1 MKIVQPYLLLFTV
14 ILFSA
19 CKVSKDIASPEP
31 VIAAIYRNG
40 NTTDTSSIA
49 RIHWNQFF
57 LNNELKQL
65 IDSTIA
71 RNYDMQ
77 TALQNREAA
86 QLLIKQSKLEYLP
99 EARLQASGAINRPS
113 DNSLNGL
120 SLSQFLRK
128 SYVEDYSVNLALS
141 WEADIWG
148 KIKNQQ
154 SKALADYLKTTEA
167 QKLIQTDL
175 VATVAKG
182 YYHLLMLDAQLEIAK
197 KNLLLSD
204 STLSILKHQHTAGQ
218 VTVLALQQAMAQ
230 QLVAAELIPQL
241 EKEIALEENHLS
253 VLSGISPAS
262 IKRSGSI
269 YDPVYSGELSTGI
282 PSALLANRPDVKAKE
297 LDITIANAN
306 TGIAKASMYPSLG
319 ITATGGIN
327 SFLASNWFSV
337 PASLFATSMVGITQP
352 LFQKGKL
359 KTQYQL
365 SQVEREKAV
374 IAFRQSVLLAVGE
387 VSDALI
393 KVNKLKEQQLI
404 AQTRVSHLQQ
414 GIGSAQMLFAN
425 GMANYLEVITAQSNV
440 LQGELALALLQ
451 KEQSAAVIELY
462 RSLGG
467 GWQ

>member
-1 MKIVQPYLLLFTV
+1 MKIIQPYLLLLTV
-14 ILFSA
+14 LLFSA
-19 CKVSKDIASPEP
+19 CKVSKDIATAEPEM
-31 VIAAIYRNG
+31 ATSYRNSY
-40 NTTDTSSIA
+40 TTDTSSIA

-57 LNNELKQL
+57 ANKELKQL
-65 IDSTIA
+65 IDSTIV

-77 TALQNREAA
+77 KALKNREAA
-86 QLLIKQSKLEYLP
+86 QLLIKQSRLEYLP
-99 EARLQASGAINRPS
+99 EARLQATGAINRPS

-120 SLSQFLRK
+120 SLSQFLKK

-154 SKALADYLKTTEA
+154 SKVLADYLKTTEA

-175 VATVAKG
+175 VATVARG
-182 YYHLLMLDAQLEIAK
+182 YYHLLMLDAQLAIAK

-204 STLSILKHQHTAGQ
+204 STLSILKHQYSAGQ
-218 VTVLALQQAMAQ
+218 VTILALQQATAQ
-230 QLVAAELIPQL
+230 QLFAAELIPQL
-241 EKEIALEENHLS
+241 EKEIVLEENHLS
-253 VLSGISPAS
+253 VLSGIQPGA

-269 YDPVYSGELSTGI
+269 YDPVYSGELSTGV
-282 PSALLANRPDVKAKE
+282 PSALLANRPDVKARE

-306 TGIAKASMYPSLG
+306 AGIAKASMYPSLG

-337 PASLFATSMVGITQP
+337 PASLFATTMAGITQP

-365 SQVEREKAV
+365 SQVDREKTV
-374 IAFRQSVLLAVGE
+374 IAFRESVLLAVGE
-387 VSDALI
+387 VSDALT

-404 AQTRVSHLQQ
+404 AQSRISFLQQ

-425 GMANYLEVITAQSNV
+425 GLANYLEVITAQGNV